1 MNNEFDNKPQDG
13 EEIEESIAA
22 KRLAHFSPEIK
33 EGDGSELVIAR
44 EPGFLGWVKHTWF
57 HHKFA
62 IIVSVFLVVVSI
74 ICLRQCATRNSYDV
88 DILYAGPWF
97 SCDDGKVIGGMHE
110 AFAFMIDD
118 YDGDGKKNVAYTPLF
133 LLSQEQLEAL
143 RAENEGKP
151 DEEKIYISA
160 KLLKDNRDMLD
171 ADIMT
176 GEMSL
181 CLLDPT
187 IYWYMRE
194 NDLVDEL
201 SHYIDE
207 SLIPAGTNLEGYGIM
222 LKDTAF
228 GQYFSTFEGIPADTI
243 LCVRR
248 AGVMN
253 QAWNGEGQAE
263 MRARYADLLTQL
275 LSFELPQAR

>member
-1 MNNEFDNKPQDG
+1 MNNERDNKPQDG
-13 EEIEESIAA
+13 EEIEESLAA
-22 KRLAHFSPEIK
+22 KRLAHFEPGIR

-44 EPGFLGWVKHTWF
+44 EPGFLGWCKHTWF

-62 IIVSVFLVVVSI
+62 ILVTAFLLVVGIV
-74 ICLRQCATRNSYDV
+74 CLRQCATRNSYDV
-88 DILYAGPWF
+88 DVLYAGPWF
-97 SCDDGKVIGGMHE
+97 ACDGATAIGGVHE
-110 AFAFMIDD
+110 AFGSMIDD
-118 YDGDGKKNVAYTPLF
+118 YDGDGQKNVAYTPLF
-133 LLSQEQLEAL
+133 LLSQEQLEQL
-143 RAENEGKP
+143 RAENEKKP
-151 DEEKIYISA
+151 DEEKIYVSSN
-160 KLLKDNRDMLD
+160 LLKDNRDLLD

-181 CLLDPT
+181 CLLDPS
-187 IYWYMRE
+187 IYWYLRE

-201 SHYIDE
+201 SHYVDE
-207 SLIPAGTNLEGYGIM
+207 SLIPAGTNLEGYGVM

-228 GQYFSTFEGIPADTI
+228 GRYFSTLQDMPEDTI

-263 MRARYADLLTQL
+263 MRARYADLLTEI
-275 LSFELPQAR
+275 LSFQAP

>member
-1 MNNEFDNKPQDG
+1 MNEENEKKPQSG

-44 EPGFLGWVKHTWF
+44 EPGFLGLCKHLWY
-57 HHKFA
+57 HYKLA
-62 IIVSVFLVVVSI
+62 IIAAVFVLVVAV

-97 SCDDGKVIGGMHE
+97 ECDGSTTISGMHE
-110 AFAFMIDD
+110 AFAGMIDD

-133 LLSQEQLEAL
+133 LLSHEQLEAL
-143 RAENEGKP
+143 RAENASKP
-151 DEEKIYISA
+151 DEEKIFVSD
-160 KLLKDNRDMLD
+160 KLLKDNRDLLD

-201 SHYIDE
+201 SHYIDA
-207 SLIPAGTNLEGYGIM
+207 SLIPEGTNLEGYGIM

-228 GQYFSTFEGIPADTI
+228 GQYFGTFRDMPEDTI

-253 QAWNGEGQAE
+253 QAWNGEGQEE
-263 MRARYADLLTQL
+263 MRARYADLLTAL
-275 LSFELPQAR
+275 LSFTAP

>member
-1 MNNEFDNKPQDG
+1 MYEENQNEPQRG
-13 EEIEESIAA
+13 EEIEESLAA
-22 KRLAHFSPEIK
+22 KRLSHFSPEIK

-44 EPGFLGWVKHTWF
+44 EPGVIGWLKHTWF

-62 IIVSVFLVVVSI
+62 IIVSVFLLVVGV

-88 DILYAGPWF
+88 DVLYAGPWF
-97 SCDDGKVIGGMHE
+97 ACDGGTTVNGIHE
-110 AFAFMIDD
+110 AFAAMIND
-118 YDGDGKKNVAYTPLF
+118 YDGDGSKNVAYTPLF

-143 RAENEGKP
+143 QKENESKP
-151 DEEKIYISA
+151 EEEKIFISS

-171 ADIMT
+171 ADVMT
-176 GEMSL
+176 GEMTL

-187 IYWYMRE
+187 IFYYFLE
-194 NDLVDEL
+194 NDLIDEL
-201 SHYIDE
+201 SHYVDE
-207 SLIPAGTNLEGYGIM
+207 GLIPEGANLGGYGIL

-228 GQYFSTFEGIPADTI
+228 GQYFGTFKDLPEDTV

-253 QAWNGEGQAE
+253 QAWNGKGQEE
-263 MRARYADLLTQL
+263 MRARYAHLVTEL
-275 LSFELPQAR
+275 LSFRAP

>member
-1 MNNEFDNKPQDG
+1 MYEENENKPQGG

-22 KRLAHFSPEIK
+22 KRLSYFSPEIQ
-33 EGDGSELVIAR
+33 EGDGAEAVIAR
-44 EPGFLGWVKHTWF
+44 EPGFLGWCKHVWY
-57 HHKFA
+57 HYKLA
-62 IIVSVFLVVVSI
+62 IMAGVFVLIVAI

-97 SCDDGKVIGGMHE
+97 ECDGATSISGINE
-110 AFAFMIDD
+110 AFVGLIDD
-118 YDGDGKKNVAYTPLF
+118 YDGDGQKNVAYTPLF
-133 LLSQEQLEAL
+133 LLSAEQLEAL
-143 RAENEGKP
+143 QKENESKP
-151 DEEKIYISA
+151 DEEKIYVSS
-160 KLLKDNRDMLD
+160 KLLKDNRDLLD

-194 NDLVDEL
+194 NNLVDEL
-201 SHYIDE
+201 SHYVDA

-222 LKDTAF
+222 LKDTAI
-228 GQYFSTFEGIPADTI
+228 GQYLGTFRDMPEDTI

-253 QAWNGEGQAE
+253 QAWNGTGQEE
-263 MRARYADLLTQL
+263 MRARYADLLTEL
-275 LSFELPQAR
+275 LSFQAPA